1 MSKLAPIVKQQI
13 TAINRL
19 VNFINEVKPYHTK
32 ILDTHVTFTMI
43 EDVFVNI
50 TEMYEST
57 VDLLL
62 DNPMSYTTGNV
73 VANIG
78 LMELQG
84 FQMYG
89 YGMDRFDARAG
100 TNAGNQ
106 IDTTGPNTL
115 NTSITEYLIVDKTR
129 TVLLGLGYETSNALD
144 INGDIILP
152 VTKVSTGPVAIG
164 TFSAAVTFS
173 AALPTIVN
181 TPNTNDL
188 SGLST
193 PVTNSNQ
200 PGFDSDVFSQFM
212 TDVNTVTDTA
222 PIVTLDAM
230 FNQM

>member
-1 MSKLAPIVKQQI
+1 MSKLAPIVKQQV

-19 VNFINEVKPYHTK
+19 INFVNEVKPYHTK

-50 TEMYEST
+50 TEMFEST

-62 DNPMSYTTGNV
+62 DNPMSYTTGNI

-78 LMELQG
+78 LMEPHG
-84 FQMYG
+84 FNTYG
-89 YGMDRFDARAG
+89 YGIERYDARAG
-100 TNAGNQ
+100 SNSGSQ

-129 TVLLGLGYETSNALD
+129 TIFLGLGYESFNELD
-144 INGDIILP
+144 VNGDIVLP
-152 VTKVSTGPVAIG
+152 VTKVSTGPVAVG
-164 TFSAAVTFS
+164 TFSAVVTFS
-173 AALPTIVN
+173 SALSAIVN

-193 PVTNSNQ
+193 PVANSNQ
-200 PGFDSDVFSQFM
+200 TGFGNGEFSQFM
-212 TDVNTVTDTA
+212 TGGAVVDTTST
-222 PIVTLDAM
+222 VTLDSM